1 VTGSEDAEL
10 EAVDELD
17 DELGKDELG
26 SDELGSDE
34 L

>member
-26 SDELGSDE
+26 SDEL
-34 L
+34 